1 MNCNIIYNSPSN
13 IVYVYAYLEV
23 MFKSIKHPDDFCLVF
38 LQEGMVA
45 KLVEQPEKGADQDS
59 RVIIAYIHQCTAE
72 AQEGKPRK

>member
-1 MNCNIIYNSPSN
+1 MFLFNFIFVAAADFEGLII
-13 IVYVYAYLEV
+13 LV
-23 MFKSIKHPDDFCLVF
+23 MFKSIKHPDNFCLVF